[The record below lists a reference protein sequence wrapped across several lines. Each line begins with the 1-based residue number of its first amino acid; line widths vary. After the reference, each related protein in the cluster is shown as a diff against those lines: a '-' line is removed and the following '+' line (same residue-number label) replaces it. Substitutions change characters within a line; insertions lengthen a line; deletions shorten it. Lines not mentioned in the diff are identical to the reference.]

1 MSTIVKIYKLKNADK
16 MDVEKQI
23 QETYYNL
30 IQF

>member
-16 MDVEKQI
+16 MDVEKQVL
-23 QETYYNL
+23 ETYYNL

>member
-16 MDVEKQI
+16 MDVEKQV